1 MKIIKTILIIF
12 VLVIVAYAI
21 YMAYTDI
28 MKNIPAEKAKLE
40 KFSGDDD
47 KLKICLYKATWCGH
61 CVKYIKS
68 NVFNDAYSDV
78 KGKYNDVV
86 FSTVDFDENK
96 KLAEKYDINGFPTI
110 IAVDSKGNLLD
121 TFTGDRY
128 KKEDLMKFVEDN
140 RVKVN

>member
-1 MKIIKTILIIF
+1 MKLIKTILIIF
-12 VLVIVAYAI
+12 VLLIVAYAI

-40 KFSGDDD
+40 KFSGDED
-47 KLKICLYKATWCGH
+47 KLKICLYKATWCSH
-61 CVKYIKS
+61 CTKYIKS
-68 NVFNDAYSDV
+68 NVFNDAYADV

-86 FSTVDFDENK
+86 FTTVDFDENK

-121 TFTGDRY
+121 TFTGDRS

>member
-1 MKIIKTILIIF
+1 MKLIKTILIIF
-12 VLVIVAYAI
+12 VLLIITYAI

-40 KFSGDDD
+40 KFSGTED
-47 KLKICLYKATWCGH
+47 KLKICLYKATWCGF
-61 CVKYIKS
+61 CTKYIKS
-68 NVFNDAYSDV
+68 NVFNDAYADV

-121 TFTGDRY
+121 TFTGDRS